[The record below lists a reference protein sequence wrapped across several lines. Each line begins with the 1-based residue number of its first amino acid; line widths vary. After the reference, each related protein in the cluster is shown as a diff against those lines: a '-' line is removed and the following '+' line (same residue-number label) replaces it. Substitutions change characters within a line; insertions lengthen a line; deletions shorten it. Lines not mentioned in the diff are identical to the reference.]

1 MQHSLPLTPAVIP
14 TLPIL
19 IPPSLQRKVT
29 MDIHFSCLFQ
39 IHPPHTHICCFHVFQ
54 QIYFLSLHSGILTPS
69 LKEKNF
75 NTQYGG
81 SAFKNIHTRSI

>member
-39 IHPPHTHICCFHVFQ
+39 IHPPPHIYVVSMYSNRYIFYPYIPV
-54 QIYFLSLHSGILTPS
+54 Y
-69 LKEKNF
+69 
-75 NTQYGG
+75 
-81 SAFKNIHTRSI
+81 